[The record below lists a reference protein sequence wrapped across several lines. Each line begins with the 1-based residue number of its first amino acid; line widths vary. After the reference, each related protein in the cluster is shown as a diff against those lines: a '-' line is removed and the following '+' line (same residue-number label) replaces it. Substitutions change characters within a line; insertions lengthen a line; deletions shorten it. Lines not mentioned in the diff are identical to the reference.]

1 MNEQEF
7 AELSAGHAL
16 HALSPDDERR
26 YAAALAAHPEWQ
38 RIADLD
44 AATAASLADGVAG
57 EPPPPS
63 LRDALLAQIS
73 APPSEPEPMVQPP
86 VRTSDPV
93 RRAPRGRSRS
103 WFALAASIVLAVAI
117 GVSGL
122 IVAQQLGRS
131 PAQTTL
137 AQIQEQSDAKSAT
150 ADVAGGGTATA
161 HWSDSLGKA
170 VLVTDGLP
178 AIATDRVFELWFVR
192 DGGAKP
198 AGVFTAASGD
208 ATAAL
213 TGAMQAGDTIAVT
226 VEQAGG
232 SPSGKPTTDP
242 IVAIPTA

>member
-1 MNEQEF
+1 
-7 AELSAGHAL
+7 
-16 HALSPDDERR
+16 
-26 YAAALAAHPEWQ
+26 
-38 RIADLD
+38 
-44 AATAASLADGVAG
+44 
-57 EPPPPS
+57 
-63 LRDALLAQIS
+63 
-73 APPSEPEPMVQPP
+73 
-86 VRTSDPV
+86 
-93 RRAPRGRSRS
+93 
-103 WFALAASIVLAVAI
+103 ASIVLVVAI

-122 IVAQQLGRS
+122 IVAQQHGRS

-137 AQIQEQSDAKSAT
+137 AQIQELSDAKSAT
-150 ADVAGGGTATA
+150 TDVAGGGTATA

-192 DGGAKP
+192 DGGPEP

-213 TGAMQAGDTIAVT
+213 TGAMHAGDTIAVT